1 MRFYSFC
8 NFNILLLF
16 RSPGTL
22 SAKLKNVSSVLWFP
36 SKKSFIPGQKLLL
49 ELLLKLVCIY
59 SDDNIWALFTVH
71 RPLSRFGTHFQA
83 WLGRKCAR
91 SRRSYGKVGDF
102 GQSNS
107 ARVFIT
113 WVTDVHQWR
122 FFLFSSLTKTAQWA
136 ECSPWIWL
144 SIQSSLAAT
153 TQTVHPFENFQKALQ
168 RLRKDKPLRVV
179 RD

>member
-1 MRFYSFC
+1 MRFYSFY

-59 SDDNIWALFTVH
+59 SDDNIWALFTVP

-83 WLGRKCAR
+83 WLGRKCVW
-91 SRRSYGKVGDF
+91 SRRSYGKVEDF
-102 GQSNS
+102 EQSS
-107 ARVFIT
+107 LPV
-113 WVTDVHQWR
+113 
-122 FFLFSSLTKTAQWA
+122 FSSLELLTFINDVSF
-136 ECSPWIWL
+136 CF
-144 SIQSSLAAT
+144 LAW
-153 TQTVHPFENFQKALQ
+153 Q
-168 RLRKDKPLRVV
+168 RLHSEPSVHLGFDSVSRVV
-179 RD
+179 RLPPLKLFIRWKISRKLYRS